1 MGIKV
6 RSPGFEKRAR
16 VMQALTGSS
25 VGCREMGV
33 SSVESSGLAGN
44 AVKTRTNLPMKSGF
58 VKGDFFFFF
67 FFFCNKDSGTGSCFV
82 RSPSEFG

>member
-1 MGIKV
+1 MGIKD

-16 VMQALTGSS
+16 VMQGLTGSS

-44 AVKTRTNLPMKSGF
+44 AVKTRTNSPMKSGF
-58 VKGDFFFFF
+58 VKGDFLVVLFLLFM
-67 FFFCNKDSGTGSCFV
+67 
-82 RSPSEFG
+82 